1 MNLSIAHCRSVA
13 SVGALGLLMG
23 SLNYVLLAEGTTS
36 ASQSLRV
43 TVDGATGNYAIGQPG
58 SASDVLIAAV
68 AAKVDGRWLHARD
81 YPKHL
86 MTESIANDDLGT
98 AHEWTVRHS
107 GLERAPELI
116 YRLHSYADKPIGD
129 IQVQVLDTAG
139 RTIHIQAIR
148 PIQDSRFG
156 GACRFRPGS
165 LGQFQRRPPCAENP

>member
-68 AAKVDGRWLHARD
+68 VAKVDGRCVYARD
-81 YPKHL
+81 YPKQL
-86 MTESIANDDLGT
+86 MNVSFVLHALGVYNLW
-98 AHEWTVRHS
+98 H
-107 GLERAPELI
+107 G
-116 YRLHSYADKPIGD
+116 
-129 IQVQVLDTAG
+129 
-139 RTIHIQAIR
+139 
-148 PIQDSRFG
+148 
-156 GACRFRPGS
+156 
-165 LGQFQRRPPCAENP
+165 